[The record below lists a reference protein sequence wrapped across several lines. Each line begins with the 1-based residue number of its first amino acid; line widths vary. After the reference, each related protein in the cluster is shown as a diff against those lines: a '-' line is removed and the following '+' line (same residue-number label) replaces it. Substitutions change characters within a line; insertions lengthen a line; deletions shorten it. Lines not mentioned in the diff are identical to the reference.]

1 MLEFSGTYFDG
12 RSSKA
17 HAVRV
22 RFEGGE
28 LSLQGLNQQGE
39 TLELRVLFTDCVIGP
54 PLGKTKRTV
63 QLSRGA
69 VLETEDFT
77 AIQELEEHTGRNQGM
92 RLVDRLERQWKFV
105 LASVVVLCASLWV
118 FVQFGVPF
126 AADQLAFVTPA
137 AVLGQVGAQTMQVL
151 DNTALEPSTLETARQ
166 LEISRGFETLVKDIG
181 AGQTY
186 QLEFRDGGSI
196 GPNAFALPN
205 GTIVI
210 TDQLIELAE
219 NDREILGVLAHEIG
233 HVTGRHGL
241 RGIYRSAGVMLLIS
255 IAAGD
260 IASVTS
266 LTSSLP
272 ALLVQSGYSRE
283 FERESDEVAGKY
295 MMRVWGSTSPLQDIL
310 GRLSEGHDDEGNLT
324 GMLASHPGT
333 KERIQ
338 NLKKLEHKP

>member
-28 LSLQGLNQQGE
+28 LVLKGE
-39 TLELRVLFTDCVIGP
+39 ILEVRLPFAQCVIAP
-54 PLGKTKRTV
+54 PLGNTKRSV
-63 QLSRGA
+63 RLSQGG
-69 VLETEDFT
+69 VLETEDVA
-77 AIQELEEHTGRNQGM
+77 AIQELEERTERNQGM

-105 LASVVVLCASLWV
+105 LASVVVLCASLFV
-118 FVQFGVPF
+118 FVQYGVPF
-126 AADQLAFVTPA
+126 VADQLAFATPA

-151 DNTALEPSTLETARQ
+151 DNTALEPSNLEPERQ
-166 LEISRGFETLVKDIG
+166 REIADGFQALVKEIG

-219 NDREILGVLAHEIG
+219 NDREIFGVLAHEIG

-241 RGIYRSAGVMLLIS
+241 RGIYRAAGVMLLIS
-255 IAAGD
+255 ISAGD

-295 MMRVWGSTSPLQDIL
+295 MMRVWGSTTPLQTL
-310 GRLSEGHDDEGNLT
+310 LARLSEGHEDDEDNLT

-338 NLKKLEHKP
+338 NLKKLESKP

>member
-1 MLEFSGTYFDG
+1 MIEFSGTYFDG
-12 RSSKA
+12 RSSRA
-17 HAVRV
+17 HSVRV

-28 LSLQGLNQQGE
+28 LNLRGE
-39 TLELRVLFTDCVIGP
+39 TLELQVPFSDCVIAP
-54 PLGKTKRTV
+54 PLGKTKRTL

-69 VLETEDFT
+69 VLETGDFA
-77 AIQELEEHTGRNQGM
+77 AIQELEERTGRNQGM
-92 RLVDRLERQWKFV
+92 RLVDRLERQWRFV

-118 FVQFGVPF
+118 FVQYGVPF
-126 AADQLAFVTPA
+126 AADQLAFATPA
-137 AVLGQVGAQTMQVL
+137 VVLGQVGAQTMQVL
-151 DNTALEPSTLETARQ
+151 DNTALEPSTLEAKRQ
-166 LEISRGFETLVKDIG
+166 LEITRGFEKLVQDIG

-210 TDQLIELAE
+210 TDQLIELAKS
-219 NDREILGVLAHEIG
+219 DHEILGVLAHEIG

-241 RGIYRSAGVMLLIS
+241 RGIYRGAGVMLLIS

-272 ALLVQSGYSRE
+272 ALLVQTGYSRD
-283 FERESDEVAGKY
+283 FEREADEVSGKY
-295 MMRVWGSTSPLQDIL
+295 MVRVWGNTKPLQDIL
-310 GRLSEGHDDEGNLT
+310 GRLNEGHDDASNLT

>member
-28 LSLQGLNQQGE
+28 LNLRGE
-39 TLELRVLFTDCVIGP
+39 TLELRVPFADCVIAP

-63 QLSRGA
+63 QLARGA
-69 VLETEDFT
+69 ILETDDFA
-77 AIQELEEHTGRNQGM
+77 AIQELEERTGRNQGM

-105 LASVVVLCASLWV
+105 LTSVVVLCASLWV
-118 FVQFGVPF
+118 FVQYGVPF

-151 DNTALEPSTLETARQ
+151 DNTALEASTLETARQ
-166 LEISRGFETLVKDIG
+166 REISRGFETLIKDIG
-181 AGQTY
+181 AGQSY

-210 TDQLIELAE
+210 SDQLIELAK

-241 RGIYRSAGVMLLIS
+241 RGIYRGAGVLLLIS

-283 FERESDEVAGKY
+283 FERESDEAAGKY
-295 MMRVWGSTSPLQDIL
+295 MMRVWGSTKPLQDIL
-310 GRLSEGHDDEGNLT
+310 GRLSKDHTDDENNLT

-338 NLKKLEHKP
+338 NLKKLEHMP

>member
-12 RSSKA
+12 RSSRA

-22 RFEGGE
+22 RFDGGE
-28 LSLQGLNQQGE
+28 LVLQGE
-39 TLELRVLFTDCVIGP
+39 TLELREPFTDCVIAP
-54 PLGKTKRTV
+54 PLGKTKRTI
-63 QLSRGA
+63 QLARGA
-69 VLETEDFT
+69 VLETGDFA
-77 AIQELEEHTGRNQGM
+77 AIQELEERTGRNQGM

-118 FVQFGVPF
+118 FVQYGVPF
-126 AADQLAFVTPA
+126 AADQLAFATPA

-151 DNTALEPSTLETARQ
+151 DNTAMEPSTLEAQRKRKITN
-166 LEISRGFETLVKDIG
+166 GFETLVKDIG
-181 AGQTY
+181 GNQTY

-210 TDQLIELAE
+210 TDQLIELAKD
-219 NDREILGVLAHEIG
+219 DREILGVLAHEMG

-241 RGIYRSAGVMLLIS
+241 RGIYRGAGVMLLIS

-272 ALLVQSGYSRE
+272 ALLVQTGYSRD
-283 FERESDEVAGKY
+283 FEREADQISGKY
-295 MMRVWGSTSPLQDIL
+295 MLRVWGSTKPLQDIL
-310 GRLSEGHDDEGNLT
+310 GRLSEGHDDDGNLT

>member
-28 LSLQGLNQQGE
+28 LTLQGE
-39 TLELRVLFTDCVIGP
+39 SLELRLPFAQCVIAP

-63 QLSRGA
+63 RLPRDA
-69 VLETEDFT
+69 VLETGDFT
-77 AIQELEEHTGRNQGM
+77 AVKELEECTGRNQGM
-92 RLVDRLERQWKFV
+92 RLVDRLERQWRFV

-118 FVQFGVPF
+118 FVQYGVPF

-151 DNTALEPSTLETARQ
+151 DNTALQPSTLEAERQ
-166 LEISRGFETLVKDIG
+166 RQITRGFETLVKDIG
-181 AGQTY
+181 GGQTY

-210 TDQLIELAE
+210 TDQLIQLAGD
-219 NDREILGVLAHEIG
+219 DREILGVLAHEMG

-241 RGIYRSAGVMLLIS
+241 RGIYRGAGVMLLIS

-272 ALLVQSGYSRE
+272 ALLVQTGYSRD
-283 FERESDEVAGKY
+283 FEREADEVSGKY
-295 MMRVWGSTSPLQDIL
+295 MLRVWGTTKPLQTML
-310 GRLSEGHDDEGNLT
+310 GRLSEGHEDDEGNLT

-333 KERIQ
+333 KERIR
-338 NLKKLEHKP
+338 NLKKLERKP

>member
-1 MLEFSGTYFDG
+1 MLEFFGTYFDG

-28 LSLQGLNQQGE
+28 LNLRGE
-39 TLELRVLFTDCVIGP
+39 TLELRVSFADCVIAP
-54 PLGKTKRTV
+54 PLGKTKRSV

-69 VLETEDFT
+69 VLETDDFV
-77 AIQELEEHTGRNQGM
+77 AIAELEERTGRNQGM

-105 LASVVVLCASLWV
+105 LSSVVVLCASLWV
-118 FVQFGVPF
+118 LVQFGVPF

-151 DNTALEPSTLETARQ
+151 DNTALEPSTLKAARQ

-181 AGQTY
+181 AGQSY

-210 TDQLIELAE
+210 TDQLIELAK
-219 NDREILGVLAHEIG
+219 NDREVFGVLAHEIG

-241 RGIYRSAGVMLLIS
+241 RGIYRGAGVMLLIS

-295 MMRVWGSTSPLQDIL
+295 MMRVWGSTKPLQEIL
-310 GRLSEGHDDEGNLT
+310 GRLSKDHTDDENNLT

-338 NLKKLEHKP
+338 NLKKIERKP

>member
-28 LSLQGLNQQGE
+28 LTLQGE
-39 TLELRVLFTDCVIGP
+39 TLEVRLPFTDCVIAP
-54 PLGKTKRTV
+54 PLGKTKRTL

-69 VLETEDFT
+69 VLETGDFA
-77 AIQELEEHTGRNQGM
+77 AIAELEERTGRNQGM

-105 LASVVVLCASLWV
+105 LASAVVLCASLWV

-126 AADQLAFVTPA
+126 VADQLAFATPA

-151 DNTALEPSTLETARQ
+151 DNTALEPSKLETARQ
-166 LEISRGFETLVKDIG
+166 LEIGRGFETLVKDIG

-266 LTSSLP
+266 LASSLP
-272 ALLVQSGYSRE
+272 ALLVQTGYSRE
-283 FERESDEVAGKY
+283 FERESDEIAGKY
-295 MMRVWGSTSPLQDIL
+295 MMRVWGTTEPLQTML
-310 GRLSEGHDDEGNLT
+310 ANLSEGHGDDEAGLT
-324 GMLASHPGT
+324 GFLASHPGT
-333 KERIQ
+333 KERLR
-338 NLKKLEHKP
+338 NLKKLEVKP